1 MTEQLTGLSFEEALA
16 ELEQT
21 VAQLE
26 SGNLT
31 LEASLSLFERGQR
44 LALHCGR
51 LLDEA
56 QLRVEQLTDDG
67 QAVALNPPGQQTP
80 PPPSAPA
87 DDYPFD

>member
-1 MTEQLTGLSFEEALA
+1 MAGVQSATFWRTIHSMTDDLTGLTFEDALL

-44 LALHCGR
+44 LAVHCGH

-56 QLRVEQLTDDG
+56 QLRVEQLTEDG
-67 QAVALNPPGQQTP
+67 EIVPVNLTH
-80 PPPSAPA
+80 
-87 DDYPFD
+87 

>member
-1 MTEQLTGLSFEEALA
+1 MIDDLTGLSFEEALV

-31 LEASLSLFERGQR
+31 LEASLLLFERGQL
-44 LALHCGR
+44 LAAHCGR

-67 QAVALNPPGQQTP
+67 EVVAVHI
-80 PPPSAPA
+80 SS
-87 DDYPFD
+87 

>member
-1 MTEQLTGLSFEEALA
+1 MTDDLTGLSFEDALL

-31 LEASLSLFERGQR
+31 LEASLALFERGQR
-44 LALHCGR
+44 LAVHCSR
-51 LLDEA
+51 VLDEA

-67 QAVALNPPGQQTP
+67 EIVPVNLTH
-80 PPPSAPA
+80 
-87 DDYPFD
+87 

>member
-1 MTEQLTGLSFEEALA
+1 MTDDLNGLTFEDALLQ
-16 ELEQT
+16 LEQT

-44 LALHCGR
+44 LAVHCGR

-67 QAVALNPPGQQTP
+67 QIIPVNLTH
-80 PPPSAPA
+80 
-87 DDYPFD
+87 